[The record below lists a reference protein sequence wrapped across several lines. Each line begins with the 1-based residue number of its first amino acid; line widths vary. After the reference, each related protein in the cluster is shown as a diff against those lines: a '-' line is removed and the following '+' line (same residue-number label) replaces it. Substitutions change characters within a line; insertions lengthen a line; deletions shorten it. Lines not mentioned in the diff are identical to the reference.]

1 MSTFLTNY
9 CMNNFEYLFED
20 YKLNRINESLE
31 DNNYMTLI
39 PTYTLSDFDGDNWF
53 DYLCNDEEDWGG
65 QKGVTADNSGALENV
80 HKFTM
85 YLWVYYDKSKEKE
98 KIFDHFYDDFLAY
111 SFSNEYIEKDLEELY
126 DEYDIEEPYERYLS
140 EKEEYESS
148 SQTGNAEDWENL
160 IDSLKNILLG
170 IRYSGKLTLYRV
182 ICPIRKNGEETID
195 IDRLGNCWSYKL
207 SDALRFEDYAY
218 NHVKGDTHPFVVK
231 ATCHPANIDW
241 VRSLML
247 KFEYPKEV
255 ELRVMDSSK
264 LYDVEVFDIDGEKRP
279 QGEWIGDN
287 YVMKGIND

>member
-1 MSTFLTNY
+1 M
-9 CMNNFEYLFED
+9 
-20 YKLNRINESLE
+20 
-31 DNNYMTLI
+31 
-39 PTYTLSDFDGDNWF
+39 
-53 DYLCNDEEDWGG
+53 
-65 QKGVTADNSGALENV
+65 
-80 HKFTM
+80 
-85 YLWVYYDKSKEKE
+85 
-98 KIFDHFYDDFLAY
+98 
-111 SFSNEYIEKDLEELY
+111 
-126 DEYDIEEPYERYLS
+126 
-140 EKEEYESS
+140 
-148 SQTGNAEDWENL
+148 
-160 IDSLKNILLG
+160 
-170 IRYSGKLTLYRV
+170 YRV

-195 IDRLGNCWSYKL
+195 TNRLGNCWSYKL